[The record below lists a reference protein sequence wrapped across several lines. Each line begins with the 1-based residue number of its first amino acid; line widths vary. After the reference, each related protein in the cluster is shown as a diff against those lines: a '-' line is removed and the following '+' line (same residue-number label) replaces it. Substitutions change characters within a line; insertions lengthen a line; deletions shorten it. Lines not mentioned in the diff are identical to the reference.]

1 MRRFTGSWLVVGSGW
16 LRTSTIAA
24 PCAVALAL
32 ALAAGT
38 TAAAQTQ
45 APSCANCV
53 EARFWE
59 INPTFW
65 NSTTPG
71 ETPEREKLVQLRKF
85 DVGIAF
91 SGGGTRSASATVG
104 QLRGLEQN
112 GWLARVRY
120 MTAVSGGSWAAVP
133 YTYSRDISTAELLGD
148 SKPLDS
154 KTIETVPSGLIAT
167 RIVNSGLGHVGV
179 VEAPSFLPDTIGGR
193 DLAQTRRYL
202 QIARTAIRKLRK
214 RDVPEPDRQ
223 NKTYAHMLGQLFLD
237 GIVEDWSRKQYAWD
251 DASAVEMSTSG
262 KPLGEFITMDAADR
276 PFLIVGGTLVK
287 PNGVDY
293 PRLIPVEYTPLYTG
307 VRQQFGQLGGTY
319 VSPWAYDRLTIA
331 PKSST
336 HVLVGPKPTERP
348 FSLADVIASS
358 GAAPQLTLMLGDKVP
373 EKFRPALQQASL
385 AFPAFN
391 NLAVRAGAPNPVS
404 AELAHGDGGFTD
416 NFGIMPLLA
425 RQVRHIIVFV
435 NSMSEYRDNEQLQSY
450 FMPLEIRD
458 GNGDKTM
465 NPVFDK
471 EKYLQVLRGFD
482 AATKARGGAI
492 FCEKN
497 WTVKSNELYNIRGYN
512 GLNICWVYNYLGES
526 WRDGLP
532 NEIKAWLKP
541 SDPKHLSQEAKDLQ
555 HFPYYKTFGENRTN
569 VIKLK
574 PLQVNLLADLAAWSI
589 SSKQAVDAIVQT
601 FGADVLPPPKTTR

>member
-1 MRRFTGSWLVVGSGW
+1 MSLK
-16 LRTSTIAA
+16 LAL
-24 PCAVALAL
+24 VALSCGAL
-32 ALAAGT
+32 AGSAVS
-38 TAAAQTQ
+38 AQST
-45 APSCANCV
+45 CTNCV

-59 INPTFW
+59 VSPTFW
-65 NSTTPG
+65 NTATPE
-71 ETPEREKLVQLRKF
+71 ETPERAQLVKLHHVDL
-85 DVGIAF
+85 GIAF
-91 SGGGTRSASATVG
+91 SGGGTRSASASVG

-133 YTYSRDISTAELLGD
+133 YTYSRSVPLVDLLGD
-148 SKPLDS
+148 PRPIDPKTGQRRPLDPHAVQ
-154 KTIETVPSGLIAT
+154 TVPDGLIAT

-179 VEAPSFLPDTIGGR
+179 VEAPSFLPDTVGGR
-193 DLAQTRRYL
+193 DLVQTRTYL
-202 QIARTAIRKLRK
+202 QMARSGIRKLRK
-214 RDVPEPDRQ
+214 RELPEPNRQ
-223 NKTYAHMLGQLFLD
+223 NKTYAHMLGQVFLN
-237 GIVEDWSRKQYAWD
+237 GIVEDWNRKQYAWD
-251 DASAVEMSTSG
+251 DASAVEMGTSG
-262 KPLGEFITMDAADR
+262 KPLGDFITMDAADR

-287 PNGVDY
+287 PNGVEY

-331 PKSST
+331 PRSST

-348 FSLADVIASS
+348 FTLADVIASS

-373 EKFRPALQQASL
+373 ERFRPALRQASL

-391 NLAVRAGAPNPVS
+391 NLAVRDGAPNPVS

-416 NFGIMPLLA
+416 NFGLMPLLA
-425 RQVRHIIVFV
+425 RQVRNIIVFV
-435 NSMSEYRDNEQLQSY
+435 NSMSEYRNNEQLQSY

-465 NPVFDK
+465 NPVFEK

-482 AATKARGGAI
+482 ASTKARGGAI

-497 WTVKSNELYNIRGYN
+497 WAVKSNELYNIRSYT
-512 GLNICWVYNYLGES
+512 GLNICWVYNYPGEA
-526 WRDGLP
+526 WFDTVP
-532 NEIKAWLKP
+532 ADVKVWLKP
-541 SDPKHLSQEAKDLQ
+541 SDPKNLSPQAKDLQ

-589 SSKQAVDAIVQT
+589 TNTPAIEEIVKT
-601 FGADVLPPPKTTR
+601 FGADVVPMPKATR

>member
-1 MRRFTGSWLVVGSGW
+1 MKRV
-16 LRTSTIAA
+16 
-24 PCAVALAL
+24 AVACGIAL

-38 TAAAQTQ
+38 IVAAQ
-45 APSCANCV
+45 APACTNCV

-59 INPTFW
+59 VSPTFW
-65 NSTTPG
+65 TSPTPG

-85 DVGIAF
+85 DVGVAF

-112 GWLARVRY
+112 GWLSRVRY

-133 YTYSRDISTAELLGD
+133 YTYARNISSAELLGD
-148 SKPLDS
+148 TKQLDPR
-154 KTIETVPSGLIAT
+154 TIETVPSGLIAA
-167 RIVNSGLGHVGV
+167 RIVSSGLGHVGV

-193 DLAQTRRYL
+193 DLAQTRKYL
-202 QIARTAIRKLRK
+202 QLARSAIRKVRK

-223 NKTYAHMLGQLFLD
+223 NKTYAHMLGQVFLD
-237 GIVEDWSRKQYAWD
+237 GIVADWSRKQYAWD

-287 PNGVDY
+287 PNGLDY

-307 VRQQFGQLGGTY
+307 VRQQFGQIGGTY

-331 PKSST
+331 PRSNT

-348 FSLADVIASS
+348 FTLADVIASS

-373 EKFRPALQQASL
+373 ERFRPALQQASL

-416 NFGIMPLLA
+416 NLGIMPLLA
-425 RQVRHIIVFV
+425 RQVRNIIVFV
-435 NSMSEYRDNEQLQSY
+435 NSMSEYRNNEQLQSY

-471 EKYLQVLRGFD
+471 GQYLQVLRGFD
-482 AATKARGGAI
+482 ASTKARGGAI

-512 GLNICWVYNYLGES
+512 GLNICFIYNYLGES

-541 SDPKHLSQEAKDLQ
+541 SDTKNLSQQAKDLQ
-555 HFPYYKTFGENRTN
+555 HFPYYKTFGENRAN

-589 SSKQAVDAIVQT
+589 SNKQAVDAIVQT
-601 FGADVLPPPKTTR
+601 FGADVLTPPKMTR

>member
-1 MRRFTGSWLVVGSGW
+1 MRRVAFACG
-16 LRTSTIAA
+16 
-24 PCAVALAL
+24 VALTL

-38 TAAAQTQ
+38 IAAAQTPAE
-45 APSCANCV
+45 APACTNCV

-59 INPTFW
+59 VSPTFW
-65 NSTTPG
+65 NSTTAG
-71 ETPEREKLVQLRKF
+71 ETPERERLVQLRKF

-91 SGGGTRSASATVG
+91 SGGGTRSASATLG

-133 YTYSRDISTAELLGD
+133 YTYSRNIPLTELLGD
-148 SKPLDS
+148 TRPLDP

-167 RIVNSGLGHVGV
+167 RIVSSGLGHVGV

-193 DLAQTRRYL
+193 DLVQTRQYL
-202 QIARTAIRKLRK
+202 QIARSAIRKFRK

-223 NKTYAHMLGQLFLD
+223 NKTYAHMLGQVFLG

-251 DASAVEMSTSG
+251 DASAVDMSPSG
-262 KPLGEFITMDAADR
+262 KPLGDFITMDAADR

-287 PNGVDY
+287 PNGLDY

-307 VRQQFGQLGGTY
+307 VRQQFGQIGGTY

-331 PKSST
+331 PRSST

-348 FSLADVIASS
+348 FTLADVIASS

-373 EKFRPALQQASL
+373 ERFRPALQQASL

-416 NFGIMPLLA
+416 NFGLMPLLA
-425 RQVRHIIVFV
+425 RQVRNVIVFV
-435 NSMSEYRDNEQLQSY
+435 NSMSEYRNNEQLQSY

-541 SDPKHLSQEAKDLQ
+541 SDPKNLSKQAKDLQ

-589 SSKQAVDAIVQT
+589 SNKQAVDAIVQT
-601 FGADVLPPPKTTR
+601 FGANVLPMPKVTR

>member
-1 MRRFTGSWLVVGSGW
+1 MRRFAS
-16 LRTSTIAA
+16 A
-24 PCAVALAL
+24 CAVAATLAVG
-32 ALAAGT
+32 AETIAE
-38 TAAAQTQ
+38 AQ
-45 APSCANCV
+45 SCTNCV

-59 INPTFW
+59 VSPTFW
-65 NSTTPG
+65 NSTTAS

-91 SGGGTRSASATVG
+91 SGGGTRSASATLG

-112 GWLARVRY
+112 GWLDRVRY

-133 YTYSRDISTAELLGD
+133 YTYAQKISLAELLGEP
-148 SKPLDS
+148 KPLDPR
-154 KTIETVPSGLIAT
+154 TIETVPSGLIAT

-179 VEAPSFLPDTIGGR
+179 VEAPSFLPDTIAGR
-193 DLAQTRRYL
+193 DLVQTRRYL
-202 QIARTAIRKLRK
+202 QMARAGLRKLRK
-214 RDVPEPDRQ
+214 RDLPEPNRQ
-223 NKTYAHMLGQLFLD
+223 NKTYAHMLGQIFLN
-237 GIVEDWSRKQYAWD
+237 GIVEDWNRKQYAWD
-251 DASAVEMSTSG
+251 DASAVDMSSSG
-262 KPLGEFITMDAADR
+262 KPLGEFVTMDAADR

-287 PNGVDY
+287 PNGLDY

-307 VRQQFGQLGGTY
+307 VRQQFGQIGGTY

-331 PKSST
+331 PRSST

-348 FSLADVIASS
+348 FTLADVIASS

-373 EKFRPALQQASL
+373 ERLRPALRQASL

-425 RQVRHIIVFV
+425 RQVHNIIVFV

-465 NPVFDK
+465 NPVFDR

-482 AATKARGGAI
+482 ASTKARGGAI

-497 WTVKSNELYNIRGYN
+497 WTVRGNELYNIRGYS
-512 GLNICWVYNYLGES
+512 GLNICWIYNYPGQA

-532 NEIKAWLKP
+532 NEIKAWLTPANP
-541 SDPKHLSQEAKDLQ
+541 SQLSTQAKDLQ
-555 HFPYYKTFGENRTN
+555 HFPYYKTFGENRTK

-589 SSKQAVDAIVQT
+589 SNKQAVDAIVQT
-601 FGADVLPPPKTTR
+601 FGADVLPMPKTTR

>member
-1 MRRFTGSWLVVGSGW
+1 MRRPLYAFGV
-16 LRTSTIAA
+16 
-24 PCAVALAL
+24 
-32 ALAAGT
+32 
-38 TAAAQTQ
+38 AAAMAMAGGAIGSAQVPTC
-45 APSCANCV
+45 SNCV

-59 INPTFW
+59 VSPTFW
-65 NSTTPG
+65 NDAGPG
-71 ETPEREKLVQLRKF
+71 ETPEHDRLIQLRTV
-85 DVGIAF
+85 DLGIAF

-112 GWLARVRY
+112 GWLRQVRY

-133 YTYSRDISTAELLGD
+133 YTYASRQISMIDLLGA
-148 SKPLDS
+148 PLALDL
-154 KTIETVPSGLIAT
+154 KTIETVPSGLIAS
-167 RIVNSGLGHVGV
+167 RIVSSGLGHVGV
-179 VEAPSFLPDTIGGR
+179 VEAPSFLPETIGGR
-193 DLAQTRRYL
+193 DLVQTRRYL
-202 QIARTAIRKLRK
+202 QMARAGIRKIRK
-214 RDVPEPDRQ
+214 RDIPEPNRQ
-223 NKTYAHMLGQLFLD
+223 NKTYAHMLGQIFLS
-237 GIVEDWSRKQYAWD
+237 GVVEDWNRKQYAWD
-251 DASAVEMSTSG
+251 DRSAVDMSSSG
-262 KPLGEFITMDAADR
+262 KALGDFITIDPVAR

-287 PNGVDY
+287 PNGLDY

-307 VRQQFGQLGGTY
+307 VRQQFGQIGGTY
-319 VSPWAYDRLTIA
+319 LSPWAYDRLVVA
-331 PKSST
+331 PHSST

-373 EKFRPALQQASL
+373 ERFRPALRQASL

-425 RQVRHIIVFV
+425 RQVRNVIVFV
-435 NSMSEYRDNEQLQSY
+435 NSMSEYRNNEQLQSY

-465 NPVFDK
+465 NPVFDR
-471 EKYLQVLRGFD
+471 EKYLQVLAGFD

-512 GLNICWVYNYLGES
+512 GLNICWVYNYLGEE
-526 WRDGLP
+526 WRDSLP
-532 NEIKAWLKP
+532 AEIKAWLKP
-541 SDPKHLSQEAKDLQ
+541 ADPKKLSDQAKDLQ
-555 HFPYYKTFGENRTN
+555 HFPYYKTFGENRTK
-569 VIKLK
+569 VIKLNA
-574 PLQVNLLADLAAWSI
+574 LQVNLLADLAAWSI
-589 SSKQAVDAIVQT
+589 SNKQAVDAIVQT
-601 FGADVLPPPKTTR
+601 FGAAVVPRPKTTR

>member
-1 MRRFTGSWLVVGSGW
+1 
-16 LRTSTIAA
+16 
-24 PCAVALAL
+24 
-32 ALAAGT
+32 
-38 TAAAQTQ
+38 
-45 APSCANCV
+45 V

-59 INPTFW
+59 VSPTFW
-65 NSTTPG
+65 NSTTAE
-71 ETPEREKLVQLRKF
+71 ETPEREKLVQLRTF
-85 DVGIAF
+85 DLGIAF
-91 SGGGTRSASATVG
+91 SGGGTRSASATLG

-112 GWLARVRY
+112 GWLSRVRY

-133 YTYSRDISTAELLGD
+133 YTYAQKISLVGLLGEP
-148 SKPLDS
+148 KPLDP
-154 KTIETVPSGLIAT
+154 KTIDTVPSGLLAT

-179 VEAPSFLPDTIGGR
+179 VEAPSFLPDTIAGR
-193 DLAQTRRYL
+193 DLNQTRRYL
-202 QIARTAIRKLRK
+202 QMARAGIRKIRK
-214 RDVPEPDRQ
+214 RDLPEPNRQ
-223 NKTYAHMLGQLFLD
+223 NKTYAHMLGQIFLD
-237 GIVEDWSRKQYAWD
+237 GVVEDWNRKQYAWD
-251 DASAVEMSTSG
+251 DASAVDMSTSG
-262 KPLGEFITMDAADR
+262 KPLGDFITMDAADR

-287 PNGVDY
+287 PNGLDY

-307 VRQQFGQLGGTY
+307 VRQQFGQIGGTY

-331 PKSST
+331 PRSST

-348 FSLADVIASS
+348 FTLADVIASS

-373 EKFRPALQQASL
+373 ERFRPALRQASL

-391 NLAVRAGAPNPVS
+391 NLAVRSGAPNPVS

-425 RQVRHIIVFV
+425 RQVHNIIVFV
-435 NSMSEYRDNEQLQSY
+435 NSMSEYRNNEQLQSY
-450 FMPLEIRD
+450 FMPLEMRD

-465 NPVFDK
+465 NPVFDTD
-471 EKYLQVLRGFD
+471 KYLQVLRGFD
-482 AATKARGGAI
+482 ASTKARGGAI

-512 GLNICWVYNYLGES
+512 GLNICWVYNYMAEA

-532 NEIKAWLKP
+532 NEIKAWLTP
-541 SDPKHLSQEAKDLQ
+541 PNPNQLSKQAKDLQ
-555 HFPYYKTFGENRTN
+555 HFPYYKTFGENRTK

-589 SSKQAVDAIVQT
+589 SNRQAVDAIVQT
-601 FGADVLPPPKTTR
+601 FGADLLPIPKTTR